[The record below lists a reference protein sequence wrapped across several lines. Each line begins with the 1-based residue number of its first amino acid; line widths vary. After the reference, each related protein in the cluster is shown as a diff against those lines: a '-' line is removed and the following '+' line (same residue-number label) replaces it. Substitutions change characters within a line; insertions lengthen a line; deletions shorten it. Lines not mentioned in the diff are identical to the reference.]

1 MEETPTVFA
10 DNIWLL
16 FVLPCLICV
25 LIRYLKPEI
34 LLYAIII
41 FLINPVDKIQELLSG
56 FMFVA
61 MCPHLVIC
69 IIIDTKY
76 I

>member
-1 MEETPTVFA
+1 MFGHR
-10 DNIWLL
+10 L
-16 FVLPCLICV
+16 FYFIGFVYWYI
-25 LIRYLKPEI
+25 IQYQKYLF
-34 LLYAIII
+34 YTGII

-56 FMFVA
+56 FMFVGV
-61 MCPHLVIC
+61 CPHLVIC